1 MKSIFIGTRIEALEK
16 LENLTNVTNII
27 TIKDSYV
34 DKKKSKKIIV
44 NRDNMEKINLFL
56 INSDVDLIFSSGY
69 PFILSKEVINSN
81 KLFINSHPS
90 YLPYYKG
97 RKCIKRAFDKKEE
110 FYGCT
115 LHFMNESVDSG
126 EIIYQKKIS
135 LKNLPLNEIY
145 EIIFSKL
152 EVEVIEKGLGKII
165 NK

>member
-34 DKKKSKKIIV
+34 DRRKDKKIIV
-44 NRDNMEKINLFL
+44 NKENIEKINLFL
-56 INSDVDLIFSSGY
+56 IDSKVDIIFSSGY
-69 PFILSKEVINSN
+69 PFILPKEVINSD

-90 YLPYYKG
+90 FLPSYKG
-97 RKCIKRAFDKKEE
+97 KKCIKRAFDENEE
-110 FYGCT
+110 FFGCT
-115 LHFMNESVDSG
+115 LHFMNENVDSG

-145 EIIFSKL
+145 QMIFSKL
-152 EVEVIEKGLGKII
+152 EVEVIEYGLNKLI

>member
-1 MKSIFIGTRIEALEK
+1 MKALFIGTRIEALEK
-16 LENLTNVTNII
+16 IESITNVVKII
-27 TIKDSYV
+27 TTKDSFV
-34 DKKKSKKIIV
+34 EKKRNDRIIV
-44 NRDNMEKINLFL
+44 NKYNLKDINLFL
-56 INSDVDLIFSSGY
+56 MKSEVDLIFSSGY
-69 PFILSKEVINSN
+69 PYLLPKDVIRSN

-145 EIIFSKL
+145 EIIFSRL